1 MSSRLLSALL
11 ISLASSHCL
20 ADVQFL
26 TGLDYSEGKYG
37 SQTTTKQTSVPLVA
51 KYETERWT
59 SKLSIPYVWIQ
70 NVNPNSQGENLPC
83 GNAVQT
89 PKNVDGF
96 GDLVASG
103 SYTAYAADG
112 LLVDLGAKA
121 KFATADENKCLS
133 SGKNDYSISVDV
145 VQQFGS
151 MTTFGTLGMTKRGD
165 PEFLGQTIAYDDPV
179 FASIGVSYKLSSQT
193 SVGASYDYR
202 EKLTQTGSEVSEASA
217 FASQKLSSVT
227 KLQGYAVVGFSDASP
242 DFGVGMLISRKY

>member
-1 MSSRLLSALL
+1 MSSRLISTLL
-11 ISLASSHCL
+11 ISIASIHCH

-26 TGLDYSEGKYG
+26 TGIDYSQGKYG
-37 SQTTTKQTSVPLVA
+37 SQITTKQTSVPLVA
-51 KYETERWT
+51 KYEADRW
-59 SKLSIPYVWIQ
+59 SAKLSIPYVWIQ

-89 PKNVDGF
+89 PQNVDGF

-103 SYTAYAADG
+103 SYTAYATDG

-133 SGKNDYSISVDV
+133 SGQNDYSISADV
-145 VQQFGS
+145 VQQFGKI
-151 MTTFGTLGMTKRGD
+151 TAFGTLGMTKKGD

-179 FASIGVSYKLSSQT
+179 FASIGASYKLSAQT
-193 SVGASYDYR
+193 SIGASYDYR

-217 FASQKLSSVT
+217 FVSQKLSNAT

-242 DFGVGMLISRKY
+242 DVGVGVLMSRRY